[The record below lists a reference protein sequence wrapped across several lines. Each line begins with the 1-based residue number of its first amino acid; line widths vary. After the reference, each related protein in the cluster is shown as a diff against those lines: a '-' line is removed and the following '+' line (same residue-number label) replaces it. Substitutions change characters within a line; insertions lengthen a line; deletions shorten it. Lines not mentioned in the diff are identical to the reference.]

1 MKATWTRAAMAACAL
16 AALTLACSG
25 EKPAPAASTAP
36 AATAPAATV
45 PPATTAPAAAMT
57 GSTMAAP
64 GAIGVPECDEYVT
77 KYESCIKQHVPDA
90 QKVQLQQ
97 GFDAMRTSWK
107 TAATNAESRPGLASV
122 CKQAMDAAKAATSFY
137 GCTW

>member
-25 EKPAPAASTAP
+25 EKPAPAS
-36 AATAPAATV
+36 TAPAATV
-45 PPATTAPAAAMT
+45 PPATTAPGAAMT
-57 GSTMAAP
+57 GPATTAPAMAAP

-77 KYESCIKQHVPDA
+77 KYETCIKQHVPDA

-107 TAATNAESRPGLASV
+107 SAATNAESRPGLASV
-122 CKQAMDAAKAATSFY
+122 CKQAMDAAKAATSLY

>member
-36 AATAPAATV
+36 AATV

-57 GSTMAAP
+57 GPAMAAP

-77 KYESCIKQHVPDA
+77 KYETCIKQHVPDA

-107 TAATNAESRPGLASV
+107 SAATNAESRPGLASV
-122 CKQAMDAAKAATSFY
+122 CKQAMDAAKAATGFY
-137 GCTW
+137 GCQW